1 MRRLPFFHRILSP
14 GLMGG
19 ILGRLALIGG
29 KFGLEDRLLR
39 LQNEKRQ
46 GTEGSTLEREEGTTR
61 RVRWWGTATTHL
73 QKLEESREEVLAKLA
88 ERLLLH
94 LEAR

>member
-1 MRRLPFFHRILSP
+1 MPFFHRILSP

-61 RVRWWGTATTHL
+61 ESAVVGHRDDSPAVGRV
-73 QKLEESREEVLAKLA
+73 S
-88 ERLLLH
+88 
-94 LEAR
+94 